1 VANIILSVSD
11 ISISFG
17 GLKAVNNVS
26 LEVHQ
31 GSLTALIGPNG
42 AGKTTLFA
50 LISGFLKPNQGSVRY
65 CGQDITGQAP
75 HINAVA
81 GMTRTF
87 QIVQPFAAQTV
98 LENIAVGAHLH
109 YPIRHAALEFAHH
122 IALRVGL
129 DGQINKPAS
138 DLTVAGRKRLEL
150 ARALAAKPKLLLL
163 DEVLAGLNPQEI
175 AEMIPV
181 IRGIAQQGVTVLM
194 IEHVMQAVMNLA
206 EHIWVLAQGEL
217 IAQGKPN
224 EITQNKKV
232 IEAYLGAGAAD
243 RLNQTDRAL
252 KDNARQIDKGCPTHV
267 ADAACATNYKVT
279 SEATPK
285 VSVTTPSSNETQYN
299 ESLLVVTGLRG
310 GYGRTE
316 VLRGIDLTVNRGET
330 VALLG
335 SNGAGKTTFNQMI
348 CGLVPTQSGLV
359 KFNDIDI
366 TGAHYTHIVT
376 RGLIQ
381 VPEGRKIFPNLTV
394 LENLELGSFSRA
406 RERRQEN
413 IEYVF
418 NTFPRLRERTKQLAG
433 TMSGGEQ
440 QMLAIGR
447 GLMAEPILL
456 ILDEPSLGLSPRLV
470 EEMFELIQKLRQT
483 GLSILLVEQNVAQSL
498 DIADRVYVME
508 NGALKFSGLPSGL
521 LGSDE
526 LRRSYLG
533 L

>member
-1 VANIILSVSD
+1 MTNHILSVSG

-26 LEVHQ
+26 LDVPQ

-50 LISGFLKPNQGSVRY
+50 LMSGFLKPTHGTVTY
-65 CGQDITGQAP
+65 LGQDITGQAP

-109 YPIRHAALEFAHH
+109 YPSRHEALSFARD
-122 IALRVGL
+122 IALQVGL
-129 DGQINKPAS
+129 DSQIDKPAA

-175 AEMIPV
+175 SEMIPV
-181 IRGIAQQGVTVLM
+181 IRQVTQQGVTVLM

-217 IAQGKPN
+217 IAQGKPSA
-224 EITQNKKV
+224 ITQNSKV
-232 IEAYLGAGAAD
+232 IEAYLGAGAAA
-243 RLNQTDRAL
+243 RLNEPEQANRQTA
-252 KDNARQIDKGCPTHV
+252 QVVIST
-267 ADAACATNYKVT
+267 ATQPAKVLLD
-279 SEATPK
+279 
-285 VSVTTPSSNETQYN
+285 VS
-299 ESLLVVTGLRG
+299 GLRG

-316 VLRGIDLTVNRGET
+316 VLRGIDLTVNKGET

-348 CGLVPTQSGLV
+348 CGLVPTQSGQV
-359 KFNDIDI
+359 KFDGADI
-366 TGAHYTHIVT
+366 TGAHYTDIVP

-394 LENLELGSFSRA
+394 IENLELGSYARAQSRRNA
-406 RERRQEN
+406 N

-447 GLMAEPILL
+447 GLMAEPTLL

-470 EEMFELIQKLRQT
+470 EEMFELIQKLRKT

-498 DIADRVYVME
+498 DTADRVYVME
-508 NGALKFSGLPSGL
+508 NGTLKFSGLPSDL
-521 LGSDE
+521 MGSDE
-526 LRRSYLG
+526 LRRAYLG

>member
-1 VANIILSVSD
+1 MIDNILSVSG

-26 LEVHQ
+26 LDVPQ

-50 LISGFLKPNQGSVRY
+50 LMSGFLKPNQGTVTY

-109 YPIRHAALEFAHH
+109 YPNRHTALSFARD
-122 IALRVGL
+122 IALQVGL
-129 DGQINKPAS
+129 DSQITKPAA

-175 AEMIPV
+175 SEMIPV
-181 IRGIAQQGVTVLM
+181 IRNVTQQGVTVLM

-217 IAQGKPN
+217 IAQGNPSD
-224 EITQNKKV
+224 ITQNLKV
-232 IEAYLGAGAAD
+232 IEAYLGTGATA
-243 RLNQTDRAL
+243 RLNEPRRNNPST
-252 KDNARQIDKGCPTHV
+252 
-267 ADAACATNYKVT
+267 T
-279 SEATPK
+279 S
-285 VSVTTPSSNETQYN
+285 
-299 ESLLVVTGLRG
+299 VVTNTSSTLSNSASTLQANPLLEVSGLRG

-316 VLRGIDLTVNRGET
+316 VLRGIDLIVNKGET

-348 CGLVPTQSGLV
+348 CGLVPTQAGRV
-359 KFNDIDI
+359 KFDDIDI
-366 TGAHYTHIVT
+366 TGAHYTNIVPH
-376 RGLIQ
+376 GLIQ

-406 RERRQEN
+406 RARRSEN

-418 NTFPRLRERTKQLAG
+418 ETFPRLRERTKQLAG

-470 EEMFELIQKLRQT
+470 EEMFGLIRKLRET

-498 DIADRVYVME
+498 DTADRVYVME
-508 NGALKFSGLPSGL
+508 NGALKFSGLPSDL
-521 LGSDE
+521 MGSDE
-526 LRRSYLG
+526 LRRAYLG